1 MCNLIAC
8 DHHSKHK
15 VKYNSLWF
23 SERLERDISNDVFK
37 LPSYNSM
44 MGSQKRA
51 LTRIWTLQAIQIIS
65 YYNYTLTCSIFD
77 KVNDLHCWGERER
90 STTWRHCNR
99 QIWKSTTQECIQD
112 DTTHPLVGQ
121 LSVCGGVSE
130 SVCVL
135 RLSLQTY
142 LSEKCT
148 SMTHLSTKITAPPRF
163 YIYFLT
169 HVHHLCKKTALWQ

>member
-77 KVNDLHCWGERER
+77 EVNHLHCWGERER
-90 STTWRHCNR
+90 NIGQILSSYTTWRHCDR
-99 QIWKSTTQECIQD
+99 QTEEYHTRVHTGWHHTSTSGPAVSVWGREWECVCVTSLSTNIPLWKMHLYDTPLYKNHSTT
-112 DTTHPLVGQ
+112 
-121 LSVCGGVSE
+121 
-130 SVCVL
+130 
-135 RLSLQTY
+135 
-142 LSEKCT
+142 
-148 SMTHLSTKITAPPRF
+148 
-163 YIYFLT
+163 
-169 HVHHLCKKTALWQ
+169 